1 MLENLKIKIAEI
13 EKSSSTLLN
22 NINSKENLAKIKTQ
36 FLGKKGE
43 ISELYKILKD
53 LSIDEKKEAGKLI
66 QHLESNIEKRIIEIE
81 EIFNK
86 KEQEAILQ
94 NEWIDVTLPSSF
106 YRDRPLFNGHLSPIS
121 SFIHKIQ
128 DIFLSLGFTVADGP
142 QLENEYYN
150 FTALNIPENHPA
162 RDVQDTFWMTNGLLL
177 RTHTSPIEIRMMQK
191 LPVPLKLIAPGR
203 VFRNESTDA
212 SHENTFYQ
220 IEGLMVDKDISVANL
235 TYFMKILLSELFETD
250 VKVRLRPGYFPFV
263 EPGFEL
269 DFECLICHGKGCPVC
284 KHVGWVEL
292 VGCGLSHPEVLK
304 EGGIDPEKYSAFA
317 FGLGLNRLVMMKLAI
332 DDIRWFES
340 GDLRF
345 FYQF

>member
-1 MLENLKIKIAEI
+1 MLEKLKNEIKVI
-13 EKSSSTLLN
+13 EKNFNDSIFEVNSIESLN
-22 NINSKENLAKIKTQ
+22 KVKSN
-36 FLGKKGE
+36 FLGKKGS
-43 ISELYKILKD
+43 IAELYKILKD
-53 LSIDEKKEAGKLI
+53 LNVEEKKIAGQLI
-66 QHLESNIEKRIIEIE
+66 QTLEKSIEKSIKEKE
-81 EIFNK
+81 EEFLK
-86 KEQEAILQ
+86 KQQQIILQ
-94 NEWIDVTLPSSF
+94 NEWLDVTLPADF
-106 YRDRPLFNGHLSPIS
+106 YKTRPYFKGHISPIS

-128 DIFLSLGFTVADGP
+128 DIFLSMGFTIADGP

-203 VFRNESTDA
+203 VFRNEATDA

-220 IEGLMVDKDISVANL
+220 IEGLMIDKDISVANL
-235 TYFMKILLSELFETD
+235 TYFMKIMLSQVFETE
-250 VKVRLRPGYFPFV
+250 VNVRLRPGYFPFV

-304 EGGIDPEKYSAFA
+304 EGGIDPEKWSAFA

-345 FYQF
+345 LYQF

>member
-1 MLENLKIKIAEI
+1 MLENLKSKISQI
-13 EKSSSTLLN
+13 ENSFNLILN
-22 NINSKENLAKIKTQ
+22 EINSKEMINKAKVQ

-43 ISELYKILKD
+43 IAELYKILKD
-53 LSIDEKKEAGKLI
+53 LSIEEKKIAGQLI
-66 QHLESNIEKRIIEIE
+66 QSLERNIEEKIVKIEDQLN
-81 EIFNK
+81 NK
-86 KEQEAILQ
+86 EFEKILQ
-94 NEWIDVTLPSSF
+94 NEWIDVTLPSEF
-106 YRDRPLFNGHLSPIS
+106 FKNRPLFTGHLSPIS

-128 DIFLSLGFTVADGP
+128 DIFLSLGFTIADGP

-162 RDVQDTFWMTNGLLL
+162 RDLQDTFWMTNGLLL
-177 RTHTSPIEIRMMQK
+177 RTHTSPIEVRMMQK
-191 LPVPLKLIAPGR
+191 LSAPLKLIAPGR
-203 VFRNESTDA
+203 VFRNEATDA

-220 IEGLMVDKDISVANL
+220 IEGLMIDKDISVSNL
-235 TYFMKILLSELFETD
+235 TYFTKIMLSELFETD

-304 EGGIDPEKYSAFA
+304 EGGIDPEKWSAFA
-317 FGLGLNRLVMMKLAI
+317 FGLGLNRLVMMKYAV

-345 FYQF
+345 LYQF

>member
-1 MLENLKIKIAEI
+1 MLENLKIKITEI
-13 EKSSSTLLN
+13 ENSSSTLLN
-22 NINSKENLAKIKTQ
+22 NINSKENLAKIKAQ

-53 LSIDEKKEAGKLI
+53 LSIDEKKEAGRLI
-66 QHLESNIEKRIIEIE
+66 QYLESNIEKKIIEIE

-94 NEWIDVTLPSSF
+94 NEWIDVTLPSNF
-106 YRDRPLFNGHLSPIS
+106 YKDRPFFNGHLSPIS

>member
-1 MLENLKIKIAEI
+1 MLENLKIKISEI
-13 EKSSSTLLN
+13 EKSSNLLLSN
-22 NINSKENLAKIKTQ
+22 VNSKEILNKIKTQ
-36 FLGKKGE
+36 YLGKKGE

-53 LSIDEKKEAGKLI
+53 LSIEEKKIAGQLI
-66 QHLESNIEKRIIEIE
+66 QSLESKIKEQIEKIEQD
-81 EIFNK
+81 FYK
-86 KEQEAILQ
+86 KEQETILQ
-94 NEWIDVTLPSSF
+94 NEWLDITIPSDYF
-106 YRDRPLFNGHLSPIS
+106 KTRPLFKGHLSPIS

-128 DIFLSLGFTVADGP
+128 DIFLSMGFTIADGP
-142 QLENEYYN
+142 QLENDYYN

-162 RDVQDTFWMTNGLLL
+162 RDLQDTFWMTNGMLL

-203 VFRNESTDA
+203 VFRNEATDA

-220 IEGLMVDKDISVANL
+220 IEGLMIDRDISVANL
-235 TYFMKILLSELFETD
+235 TYFMKIMLSELFETD

-304 EGGIDPEKYSAFA
+304 EGGVDPEKWSAFA

>member
-66 QHLESNIEKRIIEIE
+66 QYLESNIEKRIIEIE

>member
-1 MLENLKIKIAEI
+1 MLEKLKLKIDQISKSALLALNDVKSKEELSKIKI
-13 EKSSSTLLN
+13 
-22 NINSKENLAKIKTQ
+22 Q
-36 FLGKKGE
+36 YLGKKGE
-43 ISELYKILKD
+43 ISEAYKMLKDLTLEGKKIAGQLIQNLEHTIEEKLDEYENNFIKEEQEKILK
-53 LSIDEKKEAGKLI
+53 
-66 QHLESNIEKRIIEIE
+66 
-81 EIFNK
+81 
-86 KEQEAILQ
+86 
-94 NEWIDVTLPSSF
+94 NEWIDVTLPSNF
-106 YRDRPLFNGHLSPIS
+106 IKNRPLFKGHISPIS
-121 SFIHKIQ
+121 SFMHQIQ
-128 DIFLSLGFTVADGP
+128 DIFLSLGFTLADGP

-191 LPVPLKLIAPGR
+191 LDVPLKLIAPGR

-220 IEGLMVDKDISVANL
+220 IEGLMIDKDISVANL
-235 TYFMKILLSELFETD
+235 IYFMKIMLSKLFETD

-284 KHVGWVEL
+284 KHSGWVEF

-304 EGGIDPEKYSAFA
+304 EGGVNPEKYSAFA
-317 FGLGLNRLVMMKLAI
+317 FGLGLNRLIMMKLGI

>member
-1 MLENLKIKIAEI
+1 MLEKLKSNILRI
-13 EKSSSTLLN
+13 ESNAFLQIDNVKNKEDLN
-22 NINSKENLAKIKTQ
+22 KIKTQ

-43 ISELYKILKD
+43 ITDLYKILKE
-53 LSIDEKKEAGKLI
+53 LSIEEKKIAGQLI
-66 QHLESNIEKRIIEIE
+66 QTLEKKLEDRIKEIE
-81 EIFNK
+81 NIFI
-86 KEQEAILQ
+86 KEEKNAILQ
-94 NEWIDVTLPSSF
+94 NEWIDVTIPSNYF
-106 YRDRPLFNGHLSPIS
+106 KNRPNFTGHLTPIS

-128 DIFLSLGFTVADGP
+128 DIFLSMGFTIADGP

-162 RDVQDTFWMTNGLLL
+162 RDVQDTFWMTNGMLL
-177 RTHTSPIEIRMMQK
+177 RTHTSPIEIRMMHK
-191 LPVPLKLIAPGR
+191 LSVPLKLIAPGR

-220 IEGLMVDKDISVANL
+220 IEGLMIDKDISVANL
-235 TYFMKILLSELFETD
+235 TYFMKIMLSELFEAD

-284 KHVGWVEL
+284 KNVGWVEL

-304 EGGIDPEKYSAFA
+304 EGGVDPEKYSAFA

-345 FYQF
+345 LNQF